1 MDIQA
6 LKLLEAR
13 KVALKQVAVPAN
25 IRGVADFKEF
35 QRNLDKQV
43 ADTTKCI
50 SDIENYMKAIDK
62 ELKNLQSI
70 ARVTV
75 TQLSKGMM
83 TSLQA
88 LRRGLLILNET
99 KMDHFCKHFF
109 THVILVASVA
119 IMKKK

>member
-13 KVALKQVAVPAN
+13 KVALKQVTVPAN
-25 IRGVADFKEF
+25 IRGVTDFKEF

-50 SDIENYMKAIDK
+50 SDIEKYMKAIDK
-62 ELKNLQSI
+62 ELKTLQSI
-70 ARVTV
+70 TRVTI
-75 TQLSKGMM
+75 TQLSKEMM

-99 KMDHFCKHFF
+99 
-109 THVILVASVA
+109 
-119 IMKKK
+119 